1 LYHAKTLAALAAA
14 ILLYASAI
22 EARPHRV
29 TQVPN
34 GTNIG
39 CVLCH
44 LNPGGGGARN
54 PFGGEIENGFL
65 SEFDVVWGP
74 ELAALD
80 SDGDGATNGQELL
93 DADGLWAIGD
103 DNPGNVDDVTLAG
116 DDESFPPPPVATAVG
131 SSTWAQVKSAFRDL
145 VD

>member
-1 LYHAKTLAALAAA
+1 MYHAKTLAALAAA
-14 ILLYASAI
+14 TLLYASAI
-22 EARPHRV
+22 EARPHRP

-65 SEFDVVWGP
+65 SESDVVWGP

-80 SDGDGATNGQELL
+80 S
-93 DADGLWAIGD
+93 DGLWAIGD

-116 DDESFPPPPVATAVG
+116 DDESFPPPPVATAVA